1 MRNRKRISIMLC
13 VFLTVIL
20 LSSCKV
26 SPPSDASEEIAAY
39 AWISQ
44 NETGE
49 CRMSFDEDN
58 IILSCSLSDEESMKL
73 EGRYFADGD
82 TITVESEDYGT
93 ISFKFRLENEKMT
106 IDMYNMSIVFTKE

>member
-13 VFLTVIL
+13 VFLTIIL

-49 CRMSFDEDN
+49 CRMSFDGDN
-58 IILSCSLSDEESMKL
+58 IILSCRLSDKESMKL

-93 ISFKFRLENEKMT
+93 VSFKFKLENEKMT